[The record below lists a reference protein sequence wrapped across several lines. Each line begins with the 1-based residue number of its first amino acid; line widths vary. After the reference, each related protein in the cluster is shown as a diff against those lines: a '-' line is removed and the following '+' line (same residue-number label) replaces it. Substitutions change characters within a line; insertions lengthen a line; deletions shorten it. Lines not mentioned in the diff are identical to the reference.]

1 MPMTPTTPLRTMA
14 LALAGTLGASAFA
27 SDAISRKAGCA
38 ICHAVDK
45 KGVGPSYQEIAA
57 KYKGDAKAA
66 DLLAQRVRKGSAGV
80 WGQVPMAATPPDRL
94 SDADLKAVVA
104 WILER

>member
-1 MPMTPTTPLRTMA
+1 MTPTIPMRA
-14 LALAGTLGASAFA
+14 LALALSSTLAASAIA
-27 SDAISRKAGCA
+27 SEAISRKAGCA

-45 KGVGPSYQEIAA
+45 KGIGPSYQEIAT
-57 KYKGDAKAA
+57 KYKGNAKAA
-66 DLLAQRVRKGSAGV
+66 DLLAQRVRKGSSGV

-104 WILER
+104 WILAR